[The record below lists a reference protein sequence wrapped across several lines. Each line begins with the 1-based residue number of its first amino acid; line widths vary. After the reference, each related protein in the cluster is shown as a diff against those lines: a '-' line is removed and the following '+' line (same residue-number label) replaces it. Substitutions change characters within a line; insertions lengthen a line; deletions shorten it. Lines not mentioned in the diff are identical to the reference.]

1 MCVYIVYTVTIR
13 YIQLKERVR
22 MEIYISNTGDV
33 PIYAQITDQIKE
45 KIMSGE
51 LKEGDALPS
60 IRFLAK
66 ELRIS
71 VITTKRA
78 YDDLEQAGF
87 IYTLPGKGSYV
98 AAQNKE
104 LLREESLR
112 KIELLFSQAVDMA
125 RISGISYQELLNA
138 LQLLMEG
145 DDLHG

>member
-1 MCVYIVYTVTIR
+1 
-13 YIQLKERVR
+13 
-22 MEIYISNTGDV
+22 MEIFISNTGDI

-45 KIMSGE
+45 KIMTGE
-51 LKEGDALPS
+51 LKEGDPLPS

-78 YDDLEQAGF
+78 YDDLEQSGF
-87 IYTLPGKGSYV
+87 IYTLPGKGSFV

-104 LLREESLR
+104 LMREETLK
-112 KIELLFSQAVDMA
+112 KIESLLSQALDTA
-125 RISGISYQELLNA
+125 RVGGVSREEVLEA

-145 DDLHG
+145 DDPNE

>member
-1 MCVYIVYTVTIR
+1 
-13 YIQLKERVR
+13 

-33 PIYAQITDQIKE
+33 PIYSQITDQIKE

-60 IRFLAK
+60 IRLLAK
-66 ELRIS
+66 ELHIS

-87 IYTLPGKGSYV
+87 IYTLTGKGSYV
-98 AAQNKE
+98 TVQNKE
-104 LLREESLR
+104 LMREESLK
-112 KIELLFSQAVDMA
+112 KIELLLSQAVDMA
-125 RISGISYQELLNA
+125 RISGISHQELLNA

-145 DDLHG
+145 EDIHE